1 MSASAA
7 NHPLL
12 VRELMTVGVPTC
24 SPDTLV
30 SELACQMVEKC
41 WEAVVVLDPVEG
53 HALGFVSQDEL
64 VKAYGQPHW
73 QALVAEEIMR
83 PEVPQVPP
91 DIPATAAANLMQD
104 MGVRVLFLTHHAAGV
119 VYPAAM
125 ITYQHLLRHLAA
137 KTQDELRDLGVH
149 AERLS
154 PVQAFL
160 ARRDEA
166 RKRNQA
172 PPRDS

>member
-1 MSASAA
+1 MSAGAA
-7 NHPLL
+7 KHPLL

-30 SELACQMVEKC
+30 SELARQMVEKG
-41 WEAVVVLDPVEG
+41 WEAVIVLDPADG

-64 VKAYGQPHW
+64 VKTYGRLYSQDV
-73 QALVAEEIMR
+73 VAEEIMR
-83 PEVPQVPP
+83 SEVPQVPP
-91 DIPATAAANLMQD
+91 DIPATAAAHLMYD
-104 MGVRVLFLTHHAAGV
+104 LGVRVLFLTHHAAGV
-119 VYPAAM
+119 LYPAAM
-125 ITYQHLLRHLAA
+125 ITYWHILRHLAA
-137 KTQDELRDLGVH
+137 KNSEELRDLGIH

-166 RKRNQA
+166 RKRNQ
-172 PPRDS
+172 PDPSDS